1 MSSNSRYRTSLWG
14 FAGAFSTV
22 WYWVGQR
29 EHPAQNTSPEKRICT
44 VFINDGIPVML
55 LSVCQGARHGFRS
68 QLIPRSELSL
78 KPAQGPMEGSGWC
91 RRGQMYFNRSR
102 LASSPLVLLSKELQ
116 APHSWCAAQEGA
128 AGSGP
133 HGCAAVMLW
142 VWSLADGKGHRL
154 LALLYRSSWCA
165 HASCAF
171 KSKFP
176 GRRGTGWVTLSEQR
190 SAFKSIRIFSALLLL
205 LSLPPPLCTL
215 FSS

>member
-1 MSSNSRYRTSLWG
+1 MVLSRAERASCPKYQPREKDLYRLYKWWHPCDV
-14 FAGAFSTV
+14 AFSMPWSTAWIQITAGPQV
-22 WYWVGQR
+22 WA
-29 EHPAQNTSPEKRICT
+29 EPETC
-44 VFINDGIPVML
+44 P
-55 LSVCQGARHGFRS
+55 
-68 QLIPRSELSL
+68 
-78 KPAQGPMEGSGWC
+78 GPMEGSGWC

-116 APHSWCAAQEGA
+116 TPHSWCAAQEGA
-128 AGSGP
+128 AGSSP